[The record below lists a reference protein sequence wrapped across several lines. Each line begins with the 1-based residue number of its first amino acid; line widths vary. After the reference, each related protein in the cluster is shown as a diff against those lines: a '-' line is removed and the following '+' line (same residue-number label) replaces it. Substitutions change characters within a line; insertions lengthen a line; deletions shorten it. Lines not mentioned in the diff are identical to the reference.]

1 MFGIF
6 GDSLERLFI
15 KESRERGI
23 KLPKA
28 ATKEVVA
35 LALGSVDPPHRA
47 LPGDY
52 GRNLGEDAMIHFAG
66 WTARIVHKAA
76 GRPDRRTAIDQD
88 LYPETE
94 AAIRAILVRHGVV
107 APAS

>member
-6 GDSLERLFI
+6 GDSTERLFI
-15 KESRERGI
+15 KEMRERGV

-28 ATKEVVA
+28 AMKEMVA
-35 LALGSVDPPHRA
+35 LAMDAVEPAHRG

-52 GRNLGEDAMIHFAG
+52 GRNLGEDTVLHYAG
-66 WTARIVHKAA
+66 WTARVIHKAA
-76 GRPDRRTAIDQD
+76 GRPDRRTAIDRD

-94 AAIRAILVRHGVV
+94 AAIRAVLVRHGVI
-107 APAS
+107 AAKS

>member
-15 KESRERGI
+15 KETRERGI

-28 ATKEVVA
+28 AMKELVA
-35 LALGSVDPPHRA
+35 LAIDSVEPAHRA

-52 GRNLGEDAMIHFAG
+52 GRNLGEDAMLHHAG
-66 WTARIVHKAA
+66 WTACVVHRAA
-76 GRPDRRTAIDQD
+76 GRPDRRTAIDRD

-94 AAIRAILVRHGVV
+94 AAIRAILVKHGVLT
-107 APAS
+107 A

>member
-15 KESRERGI
+15 KESRERGV
-23 KLPKA
+23 KLPKPA
-28 ATKEVVA
+28 IKEVVA
-35 LALGSVDPPHRA
+35 LALSTLDAAHRR

-52 GRNLGEDAMIHFAG
+52 GRNLGEDTIIHYAG

-94 AAIRAILVRHGVV
+94 AAIRAILVRHGVLG
-107 APAS
+107 PAS